1 MEQMNP
7 RRWSDM
13 VGGYVKLEKRI
24 GDGGDVVEGCGG
36 DAGGCGAK
44 GEQEGEW

>member
-1 MEQMNP
+1 
-7 RRWSDM
+7 M
-13 VGGYVKLEKRI
+13 VGGCVKLEKRI
-24 GDGGDVVEGCGG
+24 GDGCDVVGRVE